1 MKMDTIKLDVIAVIV
16 PSMFK
21 QNMLEEILETL
32 LLWVSNLFFYS
43 EDNLNWLV
51 YMYCTQKVWSLDKLF
66 VGEIIE
72 DKGQI

>member
-32 LLWVSNLFFYS
+32 LLWVSNLFLYS
-43 EDNLNWLV
+43 EDNL
-51 YMYCTQKVWSLDKLF
+51 
-66 VGEIIE
+66 I
-72 DKGQI
+72 

>member
-32 LLWVSNLFFYS
+32 LLWVSNLFLYS
-43 EDNLNWLV
+43 EDNLIWLV
-51 YMYCTQKVWSLDKLF
+51 NMYCTQKVWSLDKLF